1 MLTELLAMKVNIS
14 VLDGLLYA
22 LIGFVFVFIGIG
34 ILIGILYLLG
44 YVMQKT
50 NGKISFKKKTAAAPV
65 KEESVAPAVAATE
78 EVPDEVKAAIV
89 AAIMAYYSA
98 EKPKCE
104 FVVKQ
109 IKRI

>member
-44 YVMQKT
+44 YFMQKT
-50 NGKISFKKKTAAAPV
+50 NGKITFKKKVPAAPV
-65 KEESVAPAVAATE
+65 KEESVAPAKAATE